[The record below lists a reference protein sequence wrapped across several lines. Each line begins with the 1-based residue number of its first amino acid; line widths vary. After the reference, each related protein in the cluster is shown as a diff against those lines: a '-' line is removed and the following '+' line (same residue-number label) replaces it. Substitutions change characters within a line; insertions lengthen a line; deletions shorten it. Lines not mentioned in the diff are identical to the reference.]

1 MRYTKTT
8 AVLLAVSVFL
18 AGCGGSTGSATSGAG
33 VTASGQEQAS
43 GQQDAGQQASGQQA
57 SGQQDAGQQ
66 DAGQQASGQQDT
78 GQQAE
83 TASPDRDRNTDVKT
97 PIPEENYSD
106 REKQNLNALET
117 TLAED
122 SERLVYSG
130 NYITNIYDD
139 FAWKSEADIFPAK
152 LDLRKRGTVTPVKS
166 QGPWGNCWSFGSMAA
181 SETSLLN
188 TLGMTA
194 EEYESKYGAPMD
206 LSEKHLAWFS

>member
-1 MRYTKTT
+1 MGYTKTT

-43 GQQDAGQQASGQQA
+43 GQQDTGQQDTGQQA
-57 SGQQDAGQQ
+57 SGQQDVGR
-66 DAGQQASGQQDT
+66 QDT
-78 GQQAE
+78 GQQDVGQQETSQQTE

-106 REKQNLNALET
+106 REKQNLNELET

-130 NYITNIYDD
+130 NYITNT
-139 FAWKSEADIFPAK
+139 FTTTSRGSPRQTSSLPNLTSEFEAPSHLSRARRPGVAAGALEQWPPA
-152 LDLRKRGTVTPVKS
+152 RPA
-166 QGPWGNCWSFGSMAA
+166 F
-181 SETSLLN
+181 
-188 TLGMTA
+188 
-194 EEYESKYGAPMD
+194 
-206 LSEKHLAWFS
+206 

>member
-1 MRYTKTT
+1 MGYTKTT
-8 AVLLAVSVFL
+8 AVLLAISMFL
-18 AGCGGSTGSATSGAG
+18 AGCGGSTGSAASVAG

-43 GQQDAGQQASGQQA
+43 GQQDTGQQDAGR
-57 SGQQDAGQQ
+57 QDAGQQ
-66 DAGQQASGQQDT
+66 DAGQQT
-78 GQQAE
+78 E
-83 TASPDRDRNTDVKT
+83 TANPDRDPNTDVKT

-152 LDLRKRGTVTPVKS
+152 LDLGLWYLVPR
-166 QGPWGNCWSFGSMAA
+166 WS
-181 SETSLLN
+181 
-188 TLGMTA
+188 
-194 EEYESKYGAPMD
+194 K
-206 LSEKHLAWFS
+206 

>member
-43 GQQDAGQQASGQQA
+43 GQQDT
-57 SGQQDAGQQ
+57 GQQDAGQQ
-66 DAGQQASGQQDT
+66 DTGRQDT

-83 TASPDRDRNTDVKT
+83 TASPYRDRNPDTKT
-97 PIPEENYSD
+97 PISEENYSD
-106 REKQNLNALET
+106 REKQNLNELET

-130 NYITNIYDD
+130 NYITNT
-139 FAWKSEADIFPAK
+139 FTTTSRGSPRQTSSLPNLTSEFEAPSHLSRARRPGVAAGALEQWPPA
-152 LDLRKRGTVTPVKS
+152 RPA
-166 QGPWGNCWSFGSMAA
+166 F
-181 SETSLLN
+181 
-188 TLGMTA
+188 
-194 EEYESKYGAPMD
+194 
-206 LSEKHLAWFS
+206 

>member
-43 GQQDAGQQASGQQA
+43 GQQDT
-57 SGQQDAGQQ
+57 GQQDAGQQ
-66 DAGQQASGQQDT
+66 DTGQQDVGRQDTGQQDAGQQDTGRQDT

-83 TASPDRDRNTDVKT
+83 TASPYRDRNPDTKT
-97 PIPEENYSD
+97 PISEENYSD
-106 REKQNLNALET
+106 REKQNLNELET

-130 NYITNIYDD
+130 NYITNT
-139 FAWKSEADIFPAK
+139 FTTTSRGSPRQTSSLPNLTSEFEAPSHLSRARRPGVAAGALEQWPPA
-152 LDLRKRGTVTPVKS
+152 RPA
-166 QGPWGNCWSFGSMAA
+166 F
-181 SETSLLN
+181 
-188 TLGMTA
+188 
-194 EEYESKYGAPMD
+194 
-206 LSEKHLAWFS
+206 

>member
-43 GQQDAGQQASGQQA
+43 GQQDT
-57 SGQQDAGQQ
+57 GQQDAGQQ
-66 DAGQQASGQQDT
+66 DTGRQDTGQQDT

-83 TASPDRDRNTDVKT
+83 TASPYRDRNPDTKT
-97 PIPEENYSD
+97 PISEENYSD
-106 REKQNLNALET
+106 REKQNLNELET

-130 NYITNIYDD
+130 NYITNT
-139 FAWKSEADIFPAK
+139 FTTTSRGSPRQTSSLPNLTSEFEAPSQLSRARRPGVAAGALEQWPPA
-152 LDLRKRGTVTPVKS
+152 RPA
-166 QGPWGNCWSFGSMAA
+166 F
-181 SETSLLN
+181 
-188 TLGMTA
+188 
-194 EEYESKYGAPMD
+194 
-206 LSEKHLAWFS
+206 

>member
-1 MRYTKTT
+1 MGYIKTT

-43 GQQDAGQQASGQQA
+43 GLQDT
-57 SGQQDAGQQ
+57 GQQDAGQQ
-66 DAGQQASGQQDT
+66 DTGRQDT

-83 TASPDRDRNTDVKT
+83 TASPYRDRNPDTKT
-97 PIPEENYSD
+97 PISEENYSD
-106 REKQNLNALET
+106 REKQNLNELET

-152 LDLRKRGTVTPVKS
+152 LDLGLWYLVPR
-166 QGPWGNCWSFGSMAA
+166 WS
-181 SETSLLN
+181 
-188 TLGMTA
+188 
-194 EEYESKYGAPMD
+194 K
-206 LSEKHLAWFS
+206 